1 MDLVD
6 GLLVGKRRS
15 IACFNGLKE
24 IFPTVKIAK
33 GIKKSVART
42 GLHFLHYKECLFHRV
57 AAPKLYVPALAS
69 SVHSIYMIDRSK
81 VTLSAYDDKRFVLG
95 DAVQTLA
102 YGHYQISTVNE
113 HTDKRHKA

>member
-1 MDLVD
+1 MCT
-6 GLLVGKRRS
+6 
-15 IACFNGLKE
+15 AE
-24 IFPTVKIAK
+24 TKIAK

-42 GLHFLHYKECLFHRV
+42 GLNFLHYKECLFHRV

-113 HTDKRHKA
+113 HTDKRRKA